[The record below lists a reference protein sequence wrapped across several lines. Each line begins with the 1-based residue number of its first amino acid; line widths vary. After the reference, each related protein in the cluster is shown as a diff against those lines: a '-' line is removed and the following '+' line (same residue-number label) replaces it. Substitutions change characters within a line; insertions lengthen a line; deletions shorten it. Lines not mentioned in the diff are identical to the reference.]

1 MLKKV
6 IFTSFLISSLIG
18 VIYPHK
24 KENTKLFDYCYS
36 LEKIISKNSI
46 QKRKNISRKFISIYK
61 DIAEI
66 GVKNTKGRLINKM
79 INQYK
84 ISKNTQILNIVPNQL
99 YCLGGYWIETV
110 KPGTF
115 ESLFYKK
122 GKKVIDEYKDLRYEV
137 EGFLN
142 DINTNLKL

>member
-84 ISKNTQILNIVPNQL
+84 ISKNIQILNIVTNQL

>member
-84 ISKNTQILNIVPNQL
+84 ISKKSQILNIVPNQL

>member
-6 IFTSFLISSLIG
+6 IFTSFLISSLIV

-84 ISKNTQILNIVPNQL
+84 ISKNTQILNIIPNQL

-110 KPGTF
+110 KTGTF

>member
-66 GVKNTKGRLINKM
+66 GVKNSKGRLINKM
-79 INQYK
+79 IHQYK
-84 ISKNTQILNIVPNQL
+84 ISKNTQILNIVSNQL